1 MDNEQHA
8 RRQEH
13 LEIIKILQD
22 KITEL
27 EHKRYTMQKEL
38 MNGWV
43 DAGTQSQKIRAVE
56 QEIEQTLDKLIY
68 QQNKA
73 KAA

>member
-1 MDNEQHA
+1 MEP
-8 RRQEH
+8 REMEH
-13 LEIIKILQD
+13 KEIIKNLQD
-22 KITEL
+22 KITDL
-27 EHKRYTMQKEL
+27 EHRRYRLQKEL
-38 MNGWV
+38 MEGWV

>member
-1 MDNEQHA
+1 M
-8 RRQEH
+8 EH
-13 LEIIKILQD
+13 KEIIKNLQD
-22 KITEL
+22 KITDL
-27 EHKRYTMQKEL
+27 EHRRYRLQKEL
-38 MNGWV
+38 MEGWV